1 MCLVRA
7 IFASRY
13 QNLDRLAAQRDAGRI
28 DHGRYGAEHRIRPSC
43 VDVVV
48 FPFDRRQLL
57 RRRPIRLLQ
66 VLWAE
71 LRVHTLH
78 AENQIAP
85 PRGLPSPTIHDVPS
99 RKGNE
104 IRDANE
110 IVGQRQ
116 PISELGIRCCLE
128 QQKHS
133 EHGTECA
140 VLSLPRKPP
149 QLGWWRVMILTKQG
163 AA

>member
-13 QNLDRLAAQRDAGRI
+13 QNPDRLAAQRDAGRI

-43 VDVVV
+43 VDVVL

-57 RRRPIRLLQ
+57 RKRQIRLLQ
-66 VLWAE
+66 VLWAD

-85 PRGLPSPTIHDVPS
+85 PEAS
-99 RKGNE
+99 
-104 IRDANE
+104 
-110 IVGQRQ
+110 
-116 PISELGIRCCLE
+116 
-128 QQKHS
+128 
-133 EHGTECA
+133 
-140 VLSLPRKPP
+140 PP
-149 QLGWWRVMILTKQG
+149 QQSTMSFPGKGMRSVMRMKSSG
-163 AA
+163 SVSRYPSWAFAAAAWSNRSTVSMGLNVRFCR

>member
-13 QNLDRLAAQRDAGRI
+13 QNPDRLAAQRDAGRI

-43 VDVVV
+43 VDVVL

-57 RRRPIRLLQ
+57 RKRQIRLLQ
-66 VLWAE
+66 VLWAD

-85 PRGLPSPTIHDVPS
+85 PRGLPSPTIHDVLS
-99 RKGNE
+99 REGNE

-116 PISELGIRCCLE
+116 PISELGIRRCCLE

-140 VLSLPRKPP
+140 VLSLSRKLP
-149 QLGWWRVMILTKQG
+149 QLG
-163 AA
+163 